1 MINARLN
8 NQNLS
13 TLIENAILKQQLNKT
28 EKTDSIENNTES
40 KLVAIKQAIDNY
52 NNGKGDVS
60 ALKTALD
67 AAGIKYEEKGGKLTF
82 RFENKK
88 YTFKLTL
95 RDCVK
100 SIATKLAE
108 NVKQKEPE
116 KAIQT
121 LDKDLLVDGLIH
133 YGTNTTVGNDQKITI
148 GQDGNIARWDSFDL
162 AITLA
167 DLLGKIKE
175 NYSSI
180 DNDKLQTAFK
190 NAKNTTL
197 TQWKGQVI
205 TMKDFVDKFIENL
218 NNELQSTTSS
228 TKTET
233 EPKTES
239 EPAKK
244 WEGNVDKKLKELE
257 AQLKKIETK
266 IKNNGGK
273 VSAEMQKELNEI
285 KTLISQIKNEDSKNI
300 DMGKLNLDL
309 NSIPG
314 YSTNTKN
321 IIKKDVNAGKAEAQS
336 ILNGLKDKMKAQLK
350 EQAESLGIPE
360 SDFQTMF
367 DRVFT
372 VASNYAIRNEV
383 DVRDVAGK
391 LLDKVTYKVANL
403 VNGFLN
409 KFSSVFKD
417 QVESWKDKNPNE
429 SVQNKFEELENK
441 LGAVNKEVTS
451 DVNSKVSINKD
462 NLGLNNILGYST
474 NTKNKISGKKL
485 NNGET
490 IYNEAK
496 SVLNQTKEALYKQM
510 SSQANA
516 LGIPD
521 ADFEKI
527 FNNAFSTSVARA
539 VDKHVNVLNL
549 PGKIAD
555 TGSYK
560 VKNLVDGFLE
570 IFNTKINKDIVK
582 YQLEH

>member
-1 MINARLN
+1 MISN
-8 NQNLS
+8 NFNGISHQ
-13 TLIENAILKQQLNKT
+13 LIKLAPKEELLVEGGVSAGKTGEPTKVDITQDAIDGFNTGSKTIDELKAALDSSGVKYEDNGSSLKFEYNNKT
-28 EKTDSIENNTES
+28 YTITYKTDATNEKTLDQVKKEMGLRDTFYKGIYCEANKPGGEQKHYFWDENNNKMVEIPNVFYVSSDGHEVKDFITNYLAQTKAES
-40 KLVAIKQAIDNY
+40 STTAAIDSQNQ
-52 NNGKGDVS
+52 
-60 ALKTALD
+60 
-67 AAGIKYEEKGGKLTF
+67 
-82 RFENKK
+82 
-88 YTFKLTL
+88 
-95 RDCVK
+95 
-100 SIATKLAE
+100 AT
-108 NVKQKEPE
+108 QPE
-116 KAIQT
+116 
-121 LDKDLLVDGLIH
+121 
-133 YGTNTTVGNDQKITI
+133 
-148 GQDGNIARWDSFDL
+148 
-162 AITLA
+162 
-167 DLLGKIKE
+167 
-175 NYSSI
+175 
-180 DNDKLQTAFK
+180 
-190 NAKNTTL
+190 
-197 TQWKGQVI
+197 
-205 TMKDFVDKFIENL
+205 
-218 NNELQSTTSS
+218 
-228 TKTET
+228 
-233 EPKTES
+233 
-239 EPAKK
+239 KK

-300 DMGKLNLDL
+300 DMGKLKLDL

-391 LLDKVTYKVANL
+391 LLDKVTYKVASL

-409 KFSSVFKD
+409 KFSSLFKD

-485 NNGET
+485 NNGEA

-549 PGKIAD
+549 PGKFAD